1 MDQKCTVGHS
11 HRAGARPTGPSVTA
25 RDGAMASSARRWRR
39 VGGVGGVHRVR
50 RARDARRNDVI
61 HRRGGLARRRA
72 VRHTT
77 TRGDARGDARDDARD
92 ADDASRAIGL
102 VGVARETGR
111 GRDDAEERAR
121 GRWSIGNDD
130 DDDDDDDED
139 DARRAREKAR
149 GDARQIRRLGPA
161 GRRGRTHA

>member
-1 MDQKCTVGHS
+1 MDEKCTVGHS
-11 HRAGARPTGPSVTA
+11 HHRSGARPTGPSKTA
-25 RDGAMASSARRWRR
+25 PARAMASVASRRWRR
-39 VGGVGGVHRVR
+39 WRASRPSRAR
-50 RARDARRNDVI
+50 RASKRRHSFI
-61 HRRGGLARRRA
+61 HHRGALARRRA

-77 TRGDARGDARDDARD
+77 TRGDARDDARD

-130 DDDDDDDED
+130 DDGEDDD